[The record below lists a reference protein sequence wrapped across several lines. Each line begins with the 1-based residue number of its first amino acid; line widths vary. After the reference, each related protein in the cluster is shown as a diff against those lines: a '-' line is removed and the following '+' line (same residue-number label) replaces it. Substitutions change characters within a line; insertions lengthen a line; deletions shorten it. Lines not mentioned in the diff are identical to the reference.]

1 MIDDRKNDQ
10 IIRDNIGMVIL
21 IASRYLDKAKG
32 LEIDDLIQ
40 EGRIALHRAIE
51 TFDPSKKIKFSTY
64 AYNIIQR
71 SIINV
76 VVKQNRGN
84 WKNVTEEIVPDTPD
98 TKAETKLIML
108 DQIASLFKSAGLTK
122 REQKVIE
129 LRYWKDLYFDE
140 IGKEIGSS
148 VTNTRYILNKA
159 LKKMQSIAC
168 TFAINGDKKL

>member
-1 MIDDRKNDQ
+1 
-10 IIRDNIGMVIL
+10 MVIL

-51 TFDPSKKIKFSTY
+51 TFDPSRKIKFSTY

-84 WKNVTEEIVPDTPD
+84 WKNVTEELIPIVPD

-108 DQIASLFKSAGLTK
+108 DQIASLFKSAGLTE

-148 VTNTRYILNKA
+148 VTNTRYIFRKA
-159 LKKMQSIAC
+159 IRKMQNVAS
-168 TFAINGDKKL
+168 